1 MVTLPIDKKLKKKI
15 HKTIALAQDILVLE
29 LYDRF
34 PSTVIHG
41 GTAIWRC
48 YGSNRFSEDIDVYLP
63 LTLKSID
70 FQEFLDSLKRK
81 GFIIQKFK
89 RTSNSIFAKF
99 SYSDAIVRFE
109 AVFKNVKNF
118 VTKQFEMIDGTFI
131 LVKTLKPEEIIKEKV
146 LAYLK
151 RRKVRD
157 LYDIF
162 FLLRFVEKKEEVG
175 KVLNQLIKNFQKPID
190 EKELKVLIISG
201 SIPTVEEMVEEVSK
215 WVR

>member
-29 LYDRF
+29 LYDKF

-63 LTLKSID
+63 LTLKNAN

-89 RTSNSIFAKF
+89 KTNNSIFAKF
-99 SYSDAIVRFE
+99 SYYDAIIRFE

-118 VTKQFEMIDGTFI
+118 VTKRFEMSDGTFI

>member
-1 MVTLPIDKKLKKKI
+1 MVTLPIDKKLKKRI

-29 LYDRF
+29 LYDKL

-63 LTLKSID
+63 VALKATN
-70 FQEFLDSLKRK
+70 FREFLENLKRK

-89 RTSNSIFAKF
+89 KTSSSIFAKF

-118 VTKQFEMIDGTFI
+118 VTKRFEMSDGTFI
-131 LVKTLKPEEIIKEKV
+131 LVKTLKPEEIIREKV

>member
-1 MVTLPIDKKLKKKI
+1 MVTLPLNKKLKKKI

-29 LYDRF
+29 LYDKF
-34 PSTVIHG
+34 PSTIIHG

-48 YGSNRFSEDIDVYLP
+48 YGNNRFSEDIDVYLP
-63 LTLKSID
+63 LTLKATN
-70 FQEFLDSLKRK
+70 FQEFLENLKGK
-81 GFIIQKFK
+81 GFTVEKFK
-89 RTSNSIFAKF
+89 KTKNSIFAKF
-99 SYSDAIVRFE
+99 SYSEVIIRLEV
-109 AVFKNVKNF
+109 VFKNVKNF
-118 VTKQFEMIDGTFI
+118 VTKQFEMSDGSFI

-162 FLLRFVEKKEEVG
+162 FLLRFVEKKEEIR
-175 KVLNQLIKNFQKPID
+175 KVLNQLVKNFQKPID

-201 SIPTVEEMVEEVSK
+201 SIPSVEEMIKEVSK
-215 WVR
+215 WVE

>member
-15 HKTIALAQDILVLE
+15 HKTIALTQDILVLE

-48 YGSNRFSEDIDVYLP
+48 YGSNRFSEDIDIYLP
-63 LTLKSID
+63 LTLKNAN

-89 RTSNSIFAKF
+89 KTNNSIFAKF
-99 SYSDAIVRFE
+99 SYYDAIIRFE

-118 VTKQFEMIDGTFI
+118 VTKRFEMSDGTFI

-201 SIPTVEEMVEEVSK
+201 TIPSVEEMVEEVSK